1 MDKNHAT
8 PEQPDSALSY
18 EPPKIEDYGTLA
30 EVTAGFGG
38 DKTDFFGNQLPGG
51 GKGGGYS

>member
-1 MDKNHAT
+1 MDKNHIT
-8 PEQPDSALSY
+8 PEQRDSALSY

-51 GKGGGYS
+51 GKGSGYS